1 MWAPLMKWDMADPAL
16 VRKSTLFKVEKNAT
30 RLSPWNWPHF
40 QWNRVDFMLFLE
52 PLQAGSSPGVR
63 QVNVQKCP
71 SAVWLTPCD
80 CFQKGQNMLSL
91 LRVFCYPLDLW
102 KPREWLLKTPAFW
115 LSCHVPS
122 ELYTCEFEGSFN
134 HSFWITDEFSK
145 DQATRRRL

>member
-91 LRVFCYPLDLW
+91 LRVFCYPLSLPPSLSLSPFPQKGPCSNVFGLSW
-102 KPREWLLKTPAFW
+102 PLKTTWVVAKDTCI
-115 LSCHVPS
+115 LTLVSCP
-122 ELYTCEFEGSFN
+122 
-134 HSFWITDEFSK
+134 
-145 DQATRRRL
+145 